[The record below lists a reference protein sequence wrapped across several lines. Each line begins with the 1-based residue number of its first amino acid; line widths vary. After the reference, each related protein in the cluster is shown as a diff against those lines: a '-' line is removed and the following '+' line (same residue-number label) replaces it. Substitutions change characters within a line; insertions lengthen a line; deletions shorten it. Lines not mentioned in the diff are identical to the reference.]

1 MKHFTFSLML
11 LQQRVDERLRLER
24 QKGASNALVLT
35 LLRRRKRLIAE
46 RLKRSLA
53 ALLPAEC

>member
-24 QKGASNALVLT
+24 QKGASNALVPT

>member
-11 LQQRVDERLRLER
+11 LQQRVDERLRVER

>member
-35 LLRRRKRLIAE
+35 LLRQRKKRLAE
-46 RLKRSLA
+46 RLKRSLGT
-53 ALLPAEC
+53 LTPVES